1 MISKCAN
8 PACAARFLYLH
19 QGKLFRF
26 EREAQ
31 ENSELM
37 MGFDPTVH
45 KHSAGVQFYW
55 LCENCSA
62 SMTLIHCKGVGVTM
76 HPRRP
81 LLKAAS

>member
-31 ENSELM
+31 TDTQLSL
-37 MGFDPTVH
+37 GFDPTVH
-45 KHSAGVQFYW
+45 KHSQGVQFYW
-55 LCENCSA
+55 LCEQCSA
-62 SMTLIHCKGVGVTM
+62 SMTLVYCKGVGVTT
-76 HPRRP
+76 HPLRR